1 VNRVMTFTPYG
12 DRLEPETVRAIF
24 RMEYDGPL
32 TNVFQHTPQTGDP
45 HRDILRQYQIG
56 RELFLNS
63 DADYLM
69 VIESDII
76 PPKDTITKLMD
87 LGADVAYGVYVFRTS
102 EVINVYERYEG
113 TPRNTGS
120 SLSLSKRKLQRAVK
134 ARRTKCSGGGL
145 GCALIKRH
153 ALIDIDF
160 RIEDTAHCDTYFNRD
175 ALRAGLNQ
183 MADMSVICG
192 HKREDSVILWPE
204 FANES
209 NS

>member
-1 VNRVMTFTPYG
+1 MTFTPYG
-12 DRLEPETVRAIF
+12 DRLEPETVSAV
-24 RMEYDGPL
+24 MQLEHDGPL
-32 TNVFQHTPQTGDP
+32 TTVFQHTPQTGNS
-45 HRDILRQYQIG
+45 HRDILRQYRLG
-56 RELFLNS
+56 RDIFLAS

-76 PPKDTITKLMD
+76 PPKDTIKKLISLD
-87 LGADVAYGVYVFRTS
+87 ADITYGVYVFRAS
-102 EVINVYERYEG
+102 EVINVYERYPGE
-113 TPRNTGS
+113 PRNVGS
-120 SLSLSKRKLQRAVK
+120 SLSLSKQKLQRAVK

-153 ALIDIDF
+153 ALTDIQF

-192 HKREDSVILWPE
+192 HKREDGVILWPE